1 MIKKLVWKTLMNLAF
16 VFGGVCLSCGLVIAD
31 EGHHHSDKGKSSHAG
46 MMEMHKGSGQGG
58 MRHHSSLSPLSMKTE
73 LGLKDDQVKALEP
86 VESNYRKTII
96 KNRADLRIA
105 MIDLGT
111 LLDQKETDR
120 SAVAKKVDEIGGLQK
135 ELMMY
140 RVDTLLKLKNVLT
153 PAQYQQFRDRLKKQ
167 MNRGMGGGM
176 HGMGGMMGH
185 GAMGKHGYG
194 KKGHSEGYRHGKDL
208 KDDD

>member
-1 MIKKLVWKTLMNLAF
+1 MFKKMGWKNVVGFSLML
-16 VFGGVCLSCGLVIAD
+16 GVMGMVCGLALAD
-31 EGHHHSDKGKSSHAG
+31 EGHHHSDKGKPPHTG

-111 LLDQKETDR
+111 LLDQNETDR
-120 SAVAKKVDEIGGLQK
+120 SAVSKKVNEISGLQ
-135 ELMMY
+135 EQLMMY
-140 RVDTLLKLKNVLT
+140 RVDTLLKLKNILT
-153 PAQYQQFRDRLKKQ
+153 PSQYQQFRDRLKKQ
-167 MNRGMGGGM
+167 MDRGMGERM
-176 HGMGGMMGH
+176 HGMSGMMGH
-185 GAMGKHGYG
+185 GSMGKHGYG
-194 KKGHSEGYRHGKDL
+194 KGNSGGYSHGKDL
-208 KDDD
+208 KNAH